1 MQVSIW
7 HRMQSKASTFREV
20 ELNDVYSP
28 YHHLPR
34 LHSKVFLEFWGVLG
48 IHPLVNIKSQPPP
61 LSVCCMCVCYV
72 YVSMCVLHY
81 VYHVCQFSP
90 STLHDLG
97 FLFTSSHMQIY
108 LSPEFPVI
116 PYLHLLSHHRSTG
129 ITDPHDSFTLVL
141 KMQTY
146 AFTLTWQV
154 FY

>member
-1 MQVSIW
+1 MRVSIW
-7 HRMQSKASTFREV
+7 HRMQTKGSTFREV

-28 YHHLPR
+28 YHHLR
-34 LHSKVFLEFWGVLG
+34 KLHSKVFLEPSGVLG
-48 IHPLVNIKSQPPP
+48 IHPLVNLKSQPPP
-61 LSVCCMCVCYV
+61 LLCVICVYAMCMFLCVYCI
-72 YVSMCVLHY
+72 MCTMCASSHRPPCLS
-81 VYHVCQFSP
+81 Q
-90 STLHDLG
+90 G
-97 FLFTSSHMQIY
+97 FLFTSSHMQID
-108 LSPEFPVI
+108 LSPEFPAI